1 MKLGRHHKYERGGEN
16 DDEDYD
22 DDHNNDDDDD
32 DEVRILSYDYKKGF
46 NFSTVYF
53 SDDATYKCEA
63 KSQDKKEV
71 MYFYMHIGK

>member
-1 MKLGRHHKYERGGEN
+1 VKLGRHHKYERSGE
-16 DDEDYD
+16 
-22 DDHNNDDDDD
+22 NDDDDD
-32 DEVRILSYDYKKGF
+32 DYNDDDDYEARFLSYHYKEGF

-63 KSQDKKEV
+63 KSQDQKEV